1 MAFDRH
7 VPALEISEV
16 KVLSSVTG
24 SYVPKENQ
32 SFIHSFK
39 QSTKHLLGTM
49 PGTGNLVSVSMDPII

>member
-24 SYVPKENQ
+24 SYVPKENHLFIRSSNQQ
-32 SFIHSFK
+32 SIYWA
-39 QSTKHLLGTM
+39 QCRAQG
-49 PGTGNLVSVSMDPII
+49 I